1 MGFLGRVG
9 IAILSTLRSPKEN
22 LLSRTICEQL
32 CLKCLGD
39 RFFSEILTLR
49 PYNWSNFRARNIFDH
64 TIRFAIRFSTK
75 SSGVFFWLSPTVFLK
90 IKEICW
96 KVRKCGFCLYL
107 TLVAYYAPPLGISK
121 FLFLC
126 LIQPICSWF
135 KQKN

>member
-1 MGFLGRVG
+1 MGALESLFY
-9 IAILSTLRSPKEN
+9 
-22 LLSRTICEQL
+22 LLWGLQRKINWAVPFSSNGASSASGTE
-32 CLKCLGD
+32 
-39 RFFSEILTLR
+39 FFSEILTLR

-75 SSGVFFWLSPTVFLK
+75 SSGVFFWLSLTVFLR

-121 FLFLC
+121 FLFLY

>member
-1 MGFLGRVG
+1 MGALESLFY
-9 IAILSTLRSPKEN
+9 
-22 LLSRTICEQL
+22 LLWGLQRKIYWAVPFASNGASSASGTE
-32 CLKCLGD
+32 
-39 RFFSEILTLR
+39 FFSEILTLR
-49 PYNWSNFRARNIFDH
+49 PYNWGNFRARNIFDH

-75 SSGVFFWLSPTVFLK
+75 SSGVFFWLSLTVFLK

-121 FLFLC
+121 FLFLY